1 MRYVKI
7 TLIILLIGFLVII
20 SGCGKKAEKQAE
32 PLVEQNTREIEE
44 VEVTPEPVEEEV
56 VEEVLK
62 PEVLK
67 PEVKPEKPVD
77 TGAKVFSVQILSLTE
92 LYSVELQQKLMLKKG
107 VRTEISEFV
116 QDGETYYRL
125 RLEGR
130 YSRHGAEDIGEQ
142 LKRDFWG
149 ITDYWIVKTN

>member
-1 MRYVKI
+1 MRYAKT

-62 PEVLK
+62 PEV
-67 PEVKPEKPVD
+67 KPEKPVD
-77 TGAKVFSVQILSLTE
+77 TGAKVFSVQVLSLTE
-92 LYSVELQQKLMLKKG
+92 LYSVELQQELMLKKG

>member
-1 MRYVKI
+1 MRYAKT

-32 PLVEQNTREIEE
+32 TLVEQNTREIEE
-44 VEVTPEPVEEEV
+44 VEVTPEPVEEKV
-56 VEEVLK
+56 VEEI
-62 PEVLK
+62 LK

-77 TGAKVFSVQILSLTE
+77 TGAKVFSVQILSLTD
-92 LYSVELQQKLMLKKG
+92 LYSVELQQELMLKKG